1 MSDSFPYRASWN
13 PIIDA
18 HPPPPNSEHMPPYF
32 HGLLHMGCT
41 VVSETRMQCN
51 ECDWQSGQNCY
62 EMWYHLIDD
71 HKSISHFYCGGYPLT
86 FMTLSGLRNHDRRQ
100 PRSHFKPA
108 RTAFLAAFNRVPEV
122 VQKRAECGKYEED
135 WLMRSL
141 CEACACF
148 FYSTLHSAS
157 PMLMTRRE
165 VEFEKLFKAHCKE
178 LERSGAALDAMARL
192 RL

>member
-1 MSDSFPYRASWN
+1 MSPYVSSN
-13 PIIDA
+13 PIITA

-41 VVSETRMQCN
+41 VVREIRMQCN

-62 EMWYHLIDD
+62 EM
-71 HKSISHFYCGGYPLT
+71 CGCPMT
-86 FMTLSGLRNHDRRQ
+86 FTTLNSLRNHDRRQ

-108 RTAFLAAFNRVPEV
+108 RTAFLAAFNRLPEV

-135 WLMRSL
+135 WLMR
-141 CEACACF
+141 
-148 FYSTLHSAS
+148 TLE
-157 PMLMTRRE
+157 LK
-165 VEFEKLFKAHCKE
+165 FEDLFKAHCKE